1 MLVIVPSRGRPD
13 NIKDLLITWFG
24 VGTDAT
30 LIVAIDDDDPRRND
44 SESLVLSARDAFHD
58 QVQLTIGPRLRL
70 AGTLNAVAMSRVMR
84 AGTMPHDIIGF
95 MGDDHRPRTPHWD
108 HTIED
113 VVKSQG
119 TSIVYGNDLL
129 QGPNLPTAVFMTA
142 DIIKTLGYMVPPGL
156 VHMYLDNTWKLWG
169 HEGLGRLY
177 YLQSTIIE
185 HMHPV
190 AGKAAWDD
198 RYIEVNAGSQYVADE
213 AAFNAY
219 VNGGQWATDK
229 QKLRGLICG

>member
-1 MLVIVPSRGRPD
+1 MLVIVPSRGRPN
-13 NIKDLLITWFG
+13 NIVDLMQAWDDADTN
-24 VGTDAT
+24 AT
-30 LIVAIDDDDPRRND
+30 LLVAVDDDDPELQKYKAILSIVHDDRFQ
-44 SESLVLSARDAFHD
+44 LV
-58 QVQLTIGPRLRL
+58 IGPRLRL

-84 AGTMPHDIIGF
+84 AGTLSHDIIGF

-119 TSIVYGNDLL
+119 TSIVYGNDLI

-185 HMHPV
+185 HMHPI
-190 AGKAAWDD
+190 AGKSAWDD

-213 AAFNAY
+213 TAFNAY
-219 VNGGQWATDK
+219 VNGDQWAADK